1 MGTGVMA
8 FLGAGVWGF
17 LHTLAPVNYY
27 THGSQITAA
36 HGHMAFY
43 GAYAMVVMTMIS
55 YTMPIMRGREAN
67 SNKAQVVEMWAFW
80 LMTVA
85 MVFITLF
92 LTAAGILQVWLQRVS
107 ETPMSFMATQDQVA
121 MFYWLREASGV
132 MFLCGF
138 ILYVASFF
146 IKGETKAA

>member
-1 MGTGVMA
+1 MA

-17 LHTLAPVNYY
+17 LHTLAPVNYF

-43 GAYAMVVMTMIS
+43 GAYVMVVITIIS
-55 YTMPIMRGREAN
+55 YAMPILRGRAAN
-67 SNKAQVVEMWAFW
+67 SEKAQVVEMWSFW

-107 ETPMSFMATQDQVA
+107 DTPMSFMATQDQLTL
-121 MFYWLREASGV
+121 FYWMREWAGV
-132 MFLCGF
+132 MFF
-138 ILYVASFF
+138 IGLLTYLASFF
-146 IKGETKAA
+146 IKGETKAAKA

>member
-1 MGTGVMA
+1 MLWALGTGVMA

-17 LHTLAPVNYY
+17 LHTLAPVNFY

-55 YTMPIMRGREAN
+55 YTMPLMRGRAAN
-67 SNKAQVVEMWAFW
+67 SRISQVVEMWSFW

-85 MVFITLF
+85 MVSL
-92 LTAAGILQVWLQRVS
+92 
-107 ETPMSFMATQDQVA
+107 
-121 MFYWLREASGV
+121 FYWMREVSGLI
-132 MFLCGF
+132 FLVGLV
-138 ILYVASFF
+138 LYIASFF
-146 IKGETKAA
+146 IKGKSEAATA